1 MGDLWVQLRVS
12 LLDPGSG
19 SGDETRLPWL
29 SALVPKPLR
38 KNAGCRRV
46 GAGGSESRA
55 GLVLQGLYSSASQHH
70 KGMAECVWAKPPAG
84 PSRPLPSPVS
94 CLSTV
99 LSSPGILRQETL
111 PRGRKHSQ
119 AGQGKG
125 LRLEEHR
132 HQPDPRAG
140 TPSQGRGQG
149 SDRLPPSS
157 SSPFAPS
164 PAGKDKGA

>member
-19 SGDETRLPWL
+19 SGDKTRLPWL
-29 SALVPKPLR
+29 SALVPKSLR

-46 GAGGSESRA
+46 ELGEARA
-55 GLVLQGLYSSASQHH
+55 GQGWRCRACT
-70 KGMAECVWAKPPAG
+70 A
-84 PSRPLPSPVS
+84 LPGSPTREWLSVCGQS
-94 CLSTV
+94 HQQFHPVPCLSTI
-99 LSSPGILRQETL
+99 LSSPGILRQEML
-111 PRGRKHSQ
+111 PRGGKQGQ

-125 LRLEEHR
+125 LWLEEHR

-157 SSPFAPS
+157 TSPFAPS
-164 PAGKDKGA
+164 PAGKDKGG